1 MNGPSEQA
9 GTFETRHVGRSENFP
24 PRVLPSLRDKAEL
37 FSILDRILGK
47 GLTANDKMDVLQSR
61 IDQRMAAQPSGEGRL
76 SA

>member
-47 GLTANDKMDVLQSR
+47 LTANDKMGVLQSR

-76 SA
+76 SE